1 MNGEELQMLCSGAQ
15 GEPPVPIAYR
25 FQKPKENKPAFVW
38 FGGFKSEMAS
48 VKASALANWAR
59 ENGAGCLR
67 FDYSGHGKSGGRFED
82 GTISAWLGQA
92 AAVCAHALE
101 GTPAVFVG
109 SSMGGWI
116 ALLLAR
122 RLAEVPPHPVLLRAS
137 SPWRAGI
144 FCCRIRKRMRRGR
157 RDPRILAED
166 SSSALSPL
174 GERDRVR
181 GAASNLKGIVLI
193 APAWDMTRLFWEH
206 ATAEIRGTIV
216 RDGVYYR
223 PSSYGDGP
231 YAITR
236 ALIEDGERHL
246 FGAGPIPLSVPIR
259 ILHGCQDPDIPWRH
273 SLALLDAAACPDM
286 RLTLIKDGEHR
297 LSRPQDLALF
307 FSTLSEFL

>member
-1 MNGEELQMLCSGAQ
+1 
-15 GEPPVPIAYR
+15 VPIAYR
-25 FQKPKENKPAFVW
+25 FQKPKENEPTFVW

-48 VKASALANWAR
+48 VKASALASWAR

-92 AAVCAHALE
+92 AAICAHALE

-122 RLAEVPPHPVLLRAS
+122 LAEVPPHSVS
-137 SPWRAGI
+137 
-144 FCCRIRKRMRRGR
+144 
-157 RDPRILAED
+157 LAEGRED
-166 SSSALSPL
+166 VRTILDENSRVPSPL
-174 GERDRVR
+174 GEKDRMR
-181 GAASNLKGIVLI
+181 GDLAPNLKGVALI

-206 ATAEIRGTIV
+206 ATAEIRGTVV

-223 PSSYGDGP
+223 PSAYGDGP

-297 LSRPQDLALF
+297 LSRPRDLALF

>member
-1 MNGEELQMLCSGAQ
+1 MNGEELQMLCSGAP

-25 FQKPKENKPAFVW
+25 FQKPKENKPTFVW

-48 VKASALANWAR
+48 VKASALADWAR

-92 AAVCAHALE
+92 AAVCAHALQAS
-101 GTPAVFVG
+101 PAVFVG

-116 ALLLAR
+116 ALLLGR
-122 RLAEVPPHPVLLRAS
+122 QLAEVPPHSVSLP
-137 SPWRAGI
+137 G
-144 FCCRIRKRMRRGR
+144 GR
-157 RDPRILAED
+157 EDARTILDEN
-166 SSSALSPL
+166 SRVPSPL
-174 GERDRVR
+174 GEKDRMR
-181 GAASNLKGIVLI
+181 GDSASNLKGIVLI

-206 ATAEIRGTIV
+206 ATAEIRGTVV

-223 PSSYGDGP
+223 PSAYGDGP

-246 FGAGPIPLSVPIR
+246 FGAGPVPLSVPIR